1 MEMVASVVEVVNKF
15 LWDYALL
22 IPASWNRNYLFLQSE
37 IYSDTEVRRGNE
49 ENVRRLFSS
58 WEKQ

>member
-15 LWDYALL
+15 FVGLCAFN
-22 IPASWNRNYLFLQSE
+22 PASWNRNYLFLQSE